1 MNSRVRAARME
12 SLDDEVL
19 LETGG
24 VGIGVW
30 MRLSAALGARWLR
43 AVIPLF
49 AASGRLLPKIARV
62 RVGFRA

>member
-24 VGIGVW
+24 GIGVW

-43 AVIPLF
+43 AVIPFF